1 MRNLKL
7 LRDVECIEIG
17 MKEFNPDHGP
27 LQQEKVY
34 TRIHTFSGTIKL
46 FFLIIYGK
54 INLSKQSVNRARSS
68 FRQFFCFFPPKFEI
82 LKKLSFNFLKTVY
95 LEKKNNNFFGIYIC

>member
-1 MRNLKL
+1 MRNLEL

-17 MKEFNPDHGP
+17 IKEYSPDRGP

-34 TRIHTFSGTIKL
+34 TRTRIHTFSGKIKH
-46 FFLIIYGK
+46 FFLLIMYGK

-68 FRQFFCFFPPKFEI
+68 FRQFFCFFKKKIEI
-82 LKKLSFNFLKTVY
+82 LKKLSFHFSKLC
-95 LEKKNNNFFGIYIC
+95 I